1 MNIDSPLM
9 SPSHPLPSM
18 QTSHTRPKPKINLSL
33 IKNIKGISTLM
44 NNSSTYW
51 QNTLENALCNCDRS
65 PLQESSLSQDISYKK
80 PQSLFKVITSSS
92 IQPPQPQPLPSLA
105 SHPFQN
111 APFTKEWTK
120 QENDTLLYNYFTLN
134 NKDYQH
140 LCQLI
145 PTKSYNQIVS
155 RIKKYESRNKTKQ
168 YSRQDDLK
176 IIEYVDLY
184 GKNWKKIALFFPGS
198 TPEMLENRYKNKLDP
213 KLKRTKFT
221 KEEDEKVLALYNQFG
236 NKWKEIASFFPDRN
250 VTMIKNRF
258 YSYLK
263 KKVYLNNN
271 SCNSNNSD
279 ANSNTVDNNSC
290 SYGNSCKGEDTYSSV
305 NDANSIVAVNNDFTN
320 TIEEEDG
327 TRVGNISF
335 CFNGSNNNNNN
346 SNENYNDTAF
356 IRFDNSDNMNKI
368 NIGNDDLFFEDN
380 NNKPFYSPR
389 SVAHNNN
396 NTNNITNNNNN
407 NNNSLNHSLN
417 KSSEHFFRQNSST
430 SNINFSYVN
439 NNDFFMETYNKV
451 FPMNNA
457 SSLFDD
463 NYAQQ
468 FECEEERNIFNFY
481 NNNNNNN
488 NTTNVNVMSYQN
500 SKDENDNKTKI
511 NDQTLTI
518 NSVLPGDELN
528 KKVSTPSTNSESK
541 TKNKKE
547 LEETHKLF
555 KESINLEEILHKID
569 SMQNNFNNNNSNSNH
584 HSYFSNVSNVYA
596 YNVNKQYM
604 NLLEKKEKAEKYQEL
619 LYDKLNK
626 LKQDYVQSLKTK
638 QSQTSILL
646 EINNTLLKLISIA
659 KMKIFLSKQINDFTM
674 NNNNNTSGTQMQID

>member
-1 MNIDSPLM
+1 MNS
-9 SPSHPLPSM
+9 
-18 QTSHTRPKPKINLSL
+18 
-33 IKNIKGISTLM
+33 
-44 NNSSTYW
+44 SSTYW
-51 QNTLENALCNCDRS
+51 QNTLENALCNCDRV
-65 PLQESSLSQDISYKK
+65 PLSLQDPHPSQDSSYKK
-80 PQSLFKVITSSS
+80 PQSLFKVIPSSS
-92 IQPPQPQPLPSLA
+92 SAHPPQPQPLPSLT
-105 SHPFQN
+105 SYPFPN
-111 APFTKEWTK
+111 PAYTKEWTK
-120 QENDTLLYNYFTLN
+120 QENDVLLYNYFTLN

-155 RIKKYESRNKTKQ
+155 RVKKYESRNKTKQ

-263 KKVYLNNN
+263 KKVFLNSGN
-271 SCNSNNSD
+271 CNSNSD
-279 ANSNTVDNNSC
+279 GNSNTVDNNSC
-290 SYGNSCKGEDTYSSV
+290 SFGNSCKGEDTYSSA

-320 TIEEEDG
+320 TIEEDEG
-327 TRVGNISF
+327 LRVGNIAFSF
-335 CFNGSNNNNNN
+335 SGNT
-346 SNENYNDTAF
+346 NENYNYNYGDSAF
-356 IRFDNSDNMNKI
+356 IRFDNNDNMNKF

-380 NNKPFYSPR
+380 NKPFYSPK
-389 SVAHNNN
+389 SAVHNNN
-396 NTNNITNNNNN
+396 NNNNINV

-417 KSSEHFFRQNSST
+417 QSSEHFFRQNSST
-430 SNINFSYVN
+430 SNINISYVN

-457 SSLFDD
+457 LFDD
-463 NYAQQ
+463 HYAQQ

-481 NNNNNNN
+481 NS
-488 NTTNVNVMSYQN
+488 NTNSNTNANANATNGNTVAYQN
-500 SKDENDNKTKI
+500 QKDENENKPKT
-511 NDQTLTI
+511 NELALTI

-555 KESINLEEILHKID
+555 KESINLEDILHKID
-569 SMQNNFNNNNSNSNH
+569 SMQNNFNNNNHNAN
-584 HSYFSNVSNVYA
+584 SYFSNANNAFA

-626 LKQDYVQSLKTK
+626 LKQDYVQSLRTK

-674 NNNNNTSGTQMQID
+674 INNNNNKSGTQMQID

>member
-1 MNIDSPLM
+1 
-9 SPSHPLPSM
+9 
-18 QTSHTRPKPKINLSL
+18 
-33 IKNIKGISTLM
+33 M

-51 QNTLENALCNCDRS
+51 QNTLENALCNCDRT
-65 PLQESSLSQDISYKK
+65 PLEAPPLPVEASYKK

-92 IQPPQPQPLPSLA
+92 TNPPQPQPLPSLT
-105 SHPFQN
+105 SQPFAN
-111 APFTKEWTK
+111 APYTKEWTK
-120 QENDTLLYNYFTLN
+120 QENDILLYNYFTLN
-134 NKDYQH
+134 NKDYHH

-184 GKNWKKIALFFPGS
+184 GKHWKKIALFFPGS

-263 KKVYLNNN
+263 KKVYLNNS
-271 SCNSNNSD
+271 SCNSNISD
-279 ANSNTVDNNSC
+279 GNSNTVDNNSC

-305 NDANSIVAVNNDFTN
+305 NDANSIIAVNNDFTN
-320 TIEEEDG
+320 TIDDDDG
-327 TRVGNISF
+327 TRVGNIAF
-335 CFNGSNNNNNN
+335 CFNGNN
-346 SNENYNDTAF
+346 SNDNYNDTTF

-368 NIGNDDLFFEDN
+368 NIGNDDLFFEDSN
-380 NNKPFYSPR
+380 TNNKPFYSPR
-389 SVAHNNN
+389 SVVHNNN
-396 NTNNITNNNNN
+396 NNITSNNNNN
-407 NNNSLNHSLN
+407 NGMNINNNSLNHSLN
-417 KSSEHFFRQNSST
+417 QSSEHFFRQNSST

-468 FECEEERNIFNFY
+468 FECEDERNIFNFY
-481 NNNNNNN
+481 NNNNNN
-488 NTTNVNVMSYQN
+488 TTNAMSYQN
-500 SKDENDNKTKI
+500 QQQPENENKTKL
-511 NDQTLTI
+511 NEQTLTI
-518 NSVLPGDELN
+518 NSVLPADDLTN

-569 SMQNNFNNNNSNSNH
+569 SMQNNFNNNNNTS
-584 HSYFSNVSNVYA
+584 SYFSNVSNVYA

-626 LKQDYVQSLKTK
+626 LKQDYVQSLRTK

-674 NNNNNTSGTQMQID
+674 NINNNNNKPGTQMQID